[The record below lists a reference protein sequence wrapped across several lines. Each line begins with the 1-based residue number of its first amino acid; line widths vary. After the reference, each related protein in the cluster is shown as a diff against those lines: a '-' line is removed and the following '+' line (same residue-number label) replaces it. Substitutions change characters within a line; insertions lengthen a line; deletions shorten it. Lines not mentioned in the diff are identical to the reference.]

1 VESPQTLVQASR
13 GKRDEPADPSP
24 RRRITRAGG
33 EARADADELVLG
45 RYRLLEQLGSGGF
58 GVVWRAHDEL
68 LCREVAVK
76 CVHLGPAIDSERA
89 TREALAAAR
98 LAHPAIVALYEACTE
113 DDAFYLISELVDG
126 DTLAQLIAAD
136 ELEDEEVL
144 EIGIAIAS
152 ALEHAHARG
161 VIHRDI
167 KPQNVL
173 VPHPREDGAPAPQAF
188 AAAAKLTDFG
198 GASLVGEDALTRT
211 GDVLGTLAYMA
222 PEQSEGREVT
232 QQADLYSLALV
243 IYEALSGEN
252 PVRGATPAATVRRI
266 GRPLPPL
273 ARSRRDLP
281 SELMRAIDSAL
292 AVAPKDRGTLERLR
306 HAFED
311 ALEQGLRQSR
321 WRRAPTRVQ
330 SPPSARPAGHLLP
343 PDALVAGARVRGLP
357 AAEPRRQSTRE
368 HETAERALAE
378 RPAPLSRRGLRL
390 PRGVWLAAGAI
401 VACWQAFAG
410 RPGVALLAL
419 VAIAPVALLPGERED
434 PRVGAGWLACA
445 LAPALGVVG
454 LAGAFPAIAGQ
465 ASRWRERATLG
476 ALGYWWT
483 ALAGPLLGRQLWLR
497 VPAATP
503 ARAVWEGSLGSA
515 AAHAVAPALT
525 LGVLLGA
532 LLWAVAAALL
542 PWIVRGRNAVRDA
555 VAVTMWSAALA
566 AAAPELA
573 AGLSAHAA
581 HETPRGAVLGALVGA
596 VLALVTRALRGPV

>member
-24 RRRITRAGG
+24 RRRITRSRGD
-33 EARADADELVLG
+33 ARADPDELVLG

-76 CVHLGPAIDSERA
+76 CVHLGPAIDGDRA

-113 DDAFYLISELVDG
+113 QDAFYLISELVDG
-126 DTLAQLIAAD
+126 DTLARLIAAD

-144 EIGIAIAS
+144 EIGIALAS

-173 VPHPREDGAPAPQAF
+173 VPHPHEDGPPPQAF

-222 PEQSEGREVT
+222 PEQSEGHEVT
-232 QQADLYSLALV
+232 HQADLYSLALV

-266 GRPLPPL
+266 GRSLPPL

-281 SELMRAIDSAL
+281 PELTRAIDTAL

-306 HAFED
+306 LAFDD
-311 ALEQGLRQSR
+311 ALEQGLKQSR
-321 WRRAPTRVQ
+321 WRRASRRPQPQ
-330 SPPSARPAGHLLP
+330 SYARSGGHTPPPEAPPAGIRPRTL
-343 PDALVAGARVRGLP
+343 R
-357 AAEPRRQSTRE
+357 AEPRRASSRE
-368 HETAERALAE
+368 HETAERALEE
-378 RPAPLSRRGLRL
+378 RPASVPRRGLRL

-401 VACWQAFAG
+401 IACWQAFAG

-419 VAIAPVALLPGERED
+419 VALAPVMLLPGEGED

-465 ASRWRERATLG
+465 ATRWRERATLG

-483 ALAGPLLGRQLWLR
+483 ALAGPLLGRELWLR
-497 VPAATP
+497 EPAGTP
-503 ARAVWEGSLGSA
+503 ARAVWESSLGSA
-515 AAHAVAPALT
+515 AAHAIAPALT

-532 LLWAVAAALL
+532 LLWAVGGALL
-542 PWIVRGRNAVRDA
+542 PWIVRGRNAVRDM

-581 HETPRGAVLGALVGA
+581 HPAPRGAVLGAIAGA
-596 VLALVTRALRGPV
+596 VLAVVTRALRGPV

>member
-13 GKRDEPADPSP
+13 GKRDEPADPP
-24 RRRITRAGG
+24 RRRITRPRGD
-33 EARADADELVLG
+33 ARADPDELVLG

-76 CVHLGPAIDSERA
+76 RVHLGPAIDSERA
-89 TREALAAAR
+89 TREALASAR
-98 LAHPAIVALYEACTE
+98 LAHPAIVALYEACADE
-113 DDAFYLISELVDG
+113 GAFYLISELVDG
-126 DTLAQLIAAD
+126 DTLARLIAAD

-144 EIGIAIAS
+144 EIGIALAS

-173 VPHPREDGAPAPQAF
+173 VPHPPEDGAPPPQAF

-198 GASLVGEDALTRT
+198 GASLIGEDALTRT

-266 GRPLPPL
+266 GRALPPL
-273 ARSRRDLP
+273 ARARRDLP
-281 SELMRAIDSAL
+281 PELARAIDIAL

-306 HAFED
+306 LAFED
-311 ALEQGLRQSR
+311 ALEQGLR
-321 WRRAPTRVQ
+321 
-330 SPPSARPAGHLLP
+330 RPRTL
-343 PDALVAGARVRGLP
+343 R
-357 AAEPRRQSTRE
+357 AEPRRASSRE
-368 HETAERALAE
+368 HETAERALEE
-378 RPAPLSRRGLRL
+378 RPASVPRRGLRL

-419 VAIAPVALLPGERED
+419 VALAPVALLPVEGED
-434 PRVGAGWLACA
+434 SRVGAGWLACA
-445 LAPALGVVG
+445 LAPALGVIG
-454 LAGAFPAIAGQ
+454 IAGAFPAIAGQ
-465 ASRWRERATLG
+465 ATRWRERATLG
-476 ALGYWWT
+476 ALGYWWL
-483 ALAGPLLGRQLWLR
+483 ALAGPLLDRELWLP
-497 VPAATP
+497 VPARTP

-515 AAHAVAPALT
+515 AAHAIEPALT

-532 LLWAVAAALL
+532 LLWAVGAALL
-542 PWIVRGRNAVRDA
+542 PWIVRGCNAMRDA

-566 AAAPELA
+566 SAAPELA
-573 AGLSAHAA
+573 SGLSAHAA
-581 HETPRGAVLGALVGA
+581 HPTPRGAVLGALAGA